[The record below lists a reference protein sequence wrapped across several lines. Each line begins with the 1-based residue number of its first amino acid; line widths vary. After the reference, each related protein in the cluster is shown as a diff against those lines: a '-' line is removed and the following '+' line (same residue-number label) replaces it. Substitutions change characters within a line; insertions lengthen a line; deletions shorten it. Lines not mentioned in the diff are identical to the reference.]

1 MVFPIIVINVT
12 NQRKM
17 TEQDDGLIVKEN
29 EDGTF
34 TLEWDE
40 KDPRWSML
48 NGLTQEEVTAI
59 LIEGLEKLE
68 TELKND

>member
-1 MVFPIIVINVT
+1 MNVT
-12 NQRKM
+12 NQKEM
-17 TEQDDGLIVKEN
+17 TEQNDGLKVLEN

-48 NGLTQEEVTAI
+48 NGLTEEEVTAI

>member
-1 MVFPIIVINVT
+1 MNG
-12 NQRKM
+12 M
-17 TEQDDGLIVKEN
+17 DDGLKVLEN

>member
-1 MVFPIIVINVT
+1 VVFPIIVINVT

-59 LIEGLEKLE
+59 LIEGFEKLE
-68 TELKND
+68 KELKND

>member
-68 TELKND
+68 TVLKND

>member
-1 MVFPIIVINVT
+1 MTVT

-17 TEQDDGLIVKEN
+17 TEQDDGLKVTEN
-29 EDGTF
+29 EDGSF

-48 NGLTQEEVTAI
+48 NGLTEEEVIAI
-59 LIEGLEKLE
+59 LMEGLEKLE

>member
-1 MVFPIIVINVT
+1 MNG
-12 NQRKM
+12 M
-17 TEQDDGLIVKEN
+17 DDGLKVLEN

-48 NGLTQEEVTAI
+48 NGLTEEEVTAI
-59 LIEGLEKLE
+59 LIEGLEKLKS
-68 TELKND
+68 ELEND

>member
-1 MVFPIIVINVT
+1 
-12 NQRKM
+12 M
-17 TEQDDGLIVKEN
+17 TGMHDGLIVKEN

-48 NGLTQEEVTAI
+48 NGLTQEEITAI
-59 LIEGLEKLE
+59 LTEGLEKLE

>member
-1 MVFPIIVINVT
+1 VVFPIIVINVT

>member
-1 MVFPIIVINVT
+1 MNG
-12 NQRKM
+12 M
-17 TEQDDGLIVKEN
+17 DDGLIVKEN
-29 EDGTF
+29 EDGSF
-34 TLEWDE
+34 QLEWDE

-59 LIEGLEKLE
+59 LTEGLEKLE

>member
-1 MVFPIIVINVT
+1 MNVT
-12 NQRKM
+12 NQKEM
-17 TEQDDGLIVKEN
+17 TEQDDGLKVTEN

-34 TLEWDE
+34 ILEWDE

>member
-1 MVFPIIVINVT
+1 MNVT

-17 TEQDDGLIVKEN
+17 TEQNDGLKVLEN

-48 NGLTQEEVTAI
+48 NGLTEEEVTAI

>member
-1 MVFPIIVINVT
+1 MH
-12 NQRKM
+12 
-17 TEQDDGLIVKEN
+17 DGLIVKEN

-34 TLEWDE
+34 ILEWDE

-48 NGLTQEEVTAI
+48 NGLTQEEITAI
-59 LIEGLEKLE
+59 LTEGLEKLE

>member
-1 MVFPIIVINVT
+1 MVFPIIVMNVT

-59 LIEGLEKLE
+59 LIEGFEKLE
-68 TELKND
+68 KELKND

>member
-1 MVFPIIVINVT
+1 MVFPIIVMNVT

-17 TEQDDGLIVKEN
+17 TEQNDGLKVLEN

>member
-1 MVFPIIVINVT
+1 MNG
-12 NQRKM
+12 M
-17 TEQDDGLIVKEN
+17 DDGLIVKEN
-29 EDGTF
+29 KDGTF

-48 NGLTQEEVTAI
+48 NGLTEQEITAI
-59 LIEGLEKLE
+59 LTEGLEKLE

>member
-1 MVFPIIVINVT
+1 
-12 NQRKM
+12 M

-59 LIEGLEKLE
+59 LIEGFEKLE
-68 TELKND
+68 KELKND

>member
-1 MVFPIIVINVT
+1 VVFPIIVMTVT

-17 TEQDDGLIVKEN
+17 TEQDDGLKVTEN
-29 EDGTF
+29 EDGSF

-48 NGLTQEEVTAI
+48 NGLTEEEVIAI
-59 LIEGLEKLE
+59 LMEGLEKLE

>member
-1 MVFPIIVINVT
+1 MVFPIIVMTVT

-17 TEQDDGLIVKEN
+17 TEQDDGLKVTEN
-29 EDGTF
+29 GDGSF

-59 LIEGLEKLE
+59 LTEGLQKMLD
-68 TELKND
+68 ND

>member
-1 MVFPIIVINVT
+1 MNG
-12 NQRKM
+12 M
-17 TEQDDGLIVKEN
+17 DDGLIVKEN

-48 NGLTQEEVTAI
+48 NGLTEQEITAI

>member
-1 MVFPIIVINVT
+1 M
-12 NQRKM
+12 
-17 TEQDDGLIVKEN
+17 DDGLKVTEN
-29 EDGTF
+29 GDGSF

-68 TELKND
+68 KELKND

>member
-1 MVFPIIVINVT
+1 MVFPIIVMNVT
-12 NQRKM
+12 NQKEM

-29 EDGTF
+29 EDGSF
-34 TLEWDE
+34 QLEWDE

-59 LIEGLEKLE
+59 LTEGLEKLE